1 MSETVTLEVPDE
13 LARRVRALAT
23 ATRRRF
29 EDVVLD
35 WLRRAVEEPPVEA
48 LPDGELLALCDATLE
63 PDDQEALSLLLAG
76 HREGTLSAQE
86 KASLDALMDTYR
98 RGLVLKARALNVA
111 VSRGLRP
118 PLSEDAA
125 WLPASRPRPSRPGR
139 DR

>member
-13 LARRVRALAT
+13 LARRVRALAV
-23 ATRRRF
+23 ATHRRF

-63 PDDQEALSLLLAG
+63 HDDQEALSLLLARN
-76 HREGTLSAQE
+76 REGMLSALE
-86 KASLDALMDTYR
+86 KEHLDTLMDTYR
-98 RGLVLKARALNVA
+98 RGLILKARALKVA

-118 PLSEDAA
+118 PLGEDAA
-125 WLPASRPRPSRPGR
+125 
-139 DR
+139 